1 MLDDCPFEK
10 QPGKNRAAPHPTGPA
25 GPATFSREGRRDAN
39 CAPPRFRCGADQAQ
53 PGVGWNMPSRTPNLA
68 LARAFRRAPPA
79 TERMLWKL
87 LRDRRL
93 EGLKFRRQVPLG
105 RYIADFVCLSCKL
118 IVEADGPWH

>member
-1 MLDDCPFEK
+1 
-10 QPGKNRAAPHPTGPA
+10 
-25 GPATFSREGRRDAN
+25 
-39 CAPPRFRCGADQAQ
+39 
-53 PGVGWNMPSRTPNLA
+53 MPSRTPNLA

-118 IVEADGPWH
+118 IVEADGPWHDPVYDAERDRWLASQGLLVLRFANSMIESKPHEVFRAIREAAVERSG